1 MAKISRTRGANFE
14 REVVSDIHL
23 TLGVKTKRNLDQYQ
37 EAGLGDIMLGNYVIE
52 CKRRR
57 KIATYEF
64 IEQAE
69 ESCKAGQVPLVVMRA
84 DGKKALAVM
93 RWSDM
98 LKLLGN
104 EIEPPLEPEPE
115 ASPSEAS

>member
-1 MAKISRTRGANFE
+1 MPKISRNRGATFE
-14 REVVSDIHL
+14 REIVSDLHL
-23 TLGVKTKRNLDQYQ
+23 SLGIKTKRNLDQYQ
-37 EAGLGDIMLGNYVIE
+37 ESGHGDIILGDYVIE

-64 IEQAE
+64 MEQAE
-69 ESCKAGQVPLVVMRA
+69 NACKPWQTPLVVMRA
-84 DGKKALAVM
+84 DGKKALAVL

-104 EIEPPLEPEPE
+104 EVQPPAQTE
-115 ASPSEAS
+115 AQPSAKDGD